1 MPGSSHRALNLL
13 DDSEERLT
21 HPRRLYGAGNTEG
34 AEQNTDRMPLAQQRT
49 CATHQSRITQQR
61 HHRASPTCRG
71 CCSSSG
77 DSAGSPFRGHRSDE
91 DRRRALSAGAPCGD
105 STTSSRR
112 RRERA
117 PCGQHG
123 SVAGRLFVH
132 CLLTEP
138 KTWGFPTP
146 NIAGAGT
153 LISFDVPVPLF
164 RPGTTHTHS
173 PGVHP
178 RGNERGKDKGDLTIY
193 VENCSSQISLL

>member
-34 AEQNTDRMPLAQQRT
+34 AEQNTDRMPLAQHRT
-49 CATHQSRITQQR
+49 CATHQRRITQQQ

-71 CCSSSG
+71 CGSSSG

-91 DRRRALSAGAPCGD
+91 DRRRALSAGAPCGG
-105 STTSSRR
+105 STTSRRR

-132 CLLTEP
+132 GPLTESEDMGVPYP
-138 KTWGFPTP
+138 KYRGCGYP
-146 NIAGAGT
+146 NLFRCAGAP
-153 LISFDVPVPLF
+153 F
-164 RPGTTHTHS
+164 
-173 PGVHP
+173 P
-178 RGNERGKDKGDLTIY
+178 R
-193 VENCSSQISLL
+193 